1 MAGTMSRTLQPV
13 LSVVLIDGTIQLYFN
28 VIKSGLDSEK
38 AIHKFLILNIGYDL
52 GL

>member
-38 AIHKFLILNIGYDL
+38 ATLNNSQVSYSKYWL
-52 GL
+52 